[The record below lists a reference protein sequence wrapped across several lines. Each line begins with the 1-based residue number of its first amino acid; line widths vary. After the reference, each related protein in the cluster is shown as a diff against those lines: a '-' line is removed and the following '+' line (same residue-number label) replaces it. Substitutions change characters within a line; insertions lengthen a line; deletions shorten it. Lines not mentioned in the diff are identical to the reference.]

1 MAVQRQTR
9 DGCLWA
15 PTHCDNALSEQTQGG
30 GNCANALT
38 AAARLGLK
46 PYLIAKIGDDGIGD
60 SMVSELQA
68 DGVNTDYMIRAE
80 GQPSPFTYIIVDRE
94 GIRPLHAC
102 LRYPATRSGAHLP
115 TGPAPLSACM
125 SCRF

>member
-1 MAVQRQTR
+1 MLTKI
-9 DGCLWA
+9 
-15 PTHCDNALSEQTQGG
+15 HCDNALSEQTQGG

-60 SMVSELQA
+60 GIVSELQA
-68 DGVNTDYMIRAE
+68 DGVNTEYIIRAE

-94 GIRPLHAC
+94 GMSLLYAC
-102 LRYPATRSGAHLP
+102 PRYPAMRSDARVPTRP
-115 TGPAPLSACM
+115 VPLSACM
-125 SCRF
+125 SHRF